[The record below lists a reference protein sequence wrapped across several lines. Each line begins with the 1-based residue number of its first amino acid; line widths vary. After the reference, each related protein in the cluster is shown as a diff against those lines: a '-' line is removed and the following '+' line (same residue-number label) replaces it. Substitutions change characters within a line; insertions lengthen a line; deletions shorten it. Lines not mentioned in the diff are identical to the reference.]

1 MAGSPWRARL
11 GAFGRVVLTLA
22 VVIGLWEAVR
32 LAFGFDSVTMPSAFT
47 IGKFFFSKNSQG
59 QVMWSFL
66 LDNMLVTARGAV
78 LGLFLGVITGMAAGI
93 LIAQN
98 RYIRSSL
105 LPLVV
110 AAQTVPIVA
119 IAPAVVLFMGTG
131 TASKTAVAGFLTFFP
146 IAVTT
151 ARGLQS
157 VPADAVNLLRTY
169 HASDAAV
176 LAGVKIP
183 FALPLK
189 IGRAHV

>member
-105 LPLVV
+105 LP
-110 AAQTVPIVA
+110 
-119 IAPAVVLFMGTG
+119 
-131 TASKTAVAGFLTFFP
+131 
-146 IAVTT
+146 
-151 ARGLQS
+151 
-157 VPADAVNLLRTY
+157 
-169 HASDAAV
+169 
-176 LAGVKIP
+176 
-183 FALPLK
+183 
-189 IGRAHV
+189 